1 MLSTSE
7 IRDKYIKFFES
18 KGHKYLPS
26 ASLVPHNE
34 PSVLF
39 TIAGMLPFKKIMFG
53 LEAPTY
59 KRATTHQKCFR
70 TNDIENVGRTPR
82 HHTFFEML
90 GNFSFGD
97 YYKREVIHFA
107 WEFLTKEI
115 NLPVEKLY
123 ISVYEDDQEAY
134 DIWHKEIG
142 VSEDRLV
149 KLDDESNF
157 WAAGETGPCGPCS
170 EIYFDMGMEYGDGTL
185 DEKPGSE
192 TDRFLEIWNLVFMEF
207 NRQEDGSLVP
217 LPAKNIDTGMGLERV
232 ASVIQKTKT
241 DFETDNFARI
251 IKEVEKLTDKKYG
264 NNREDDI
271 KFRIVA
277 DHVKAS
283 VHLISD
289 GVMPGNAGREYVLR
303 RVMRRAVRYGLL
315 LDIQGLFLHKIVPTI
330 IEIDKIAYPNLL
342 EKSEKIIKTIK
353 IEEELFNKTLNNG
366 IKILNKAIETI
377 KSKKLDVISGEIAF
391 ELYDTYGFPLELTI
405 EIAEEQNL
413 KVDTEKYKEEMQ
425 KQVSRAREA
434 RQVLSLNDVAM
445 QMSLDNLSST
455 VFTGYDELETESKVI
470 ATNFDEEKGVFA
482 FVLEKTSAYAE
493 SGGQVS
499 DKGKVIF
506 NGREFEL
513 KNIQKVGDFFIH
525 VIETRE
531 AFAKDDIV
539 KIVVDA
545 EKRSSTARH
554 HSATHLLQKA
564 LKEVLG
570 ESVHQAGSY
579 VNEEFT
585 RFDFSHPSALTKE
598 EINEVEKIVNRKI
611 MENLAV
617 AKDVMSIDEA
627 KKSGAIAMFGEK
639 YGEIVRVISM
649 GDFSKEF
656 CGGTH
661 VNRTGDIGLFK
672 ILSEEAISAGT
683 RRIMAIAG
691 MKSYDYLKA
700 EDNIIQTLVSKFK
713 VPQEDVL
720 TRIEKLQATLIEF
733 EKETNSLKQEIALTK
748 VKELI
753 NDTKE
758 VKGIKFIS
766 QKIDIQEA
774 KMLKSA
780 CDDLLARLTS
790 GVVVLSSIVDG
801 KVNFCSVVSDD
812 LIKRGVSAGEII
824 KRIAPVVGGRGGGRP
839 NFAQAGGGSETDK
852 LDNALS
858 EVENI
863 ISDTLKA

>member
-1 MLSTSE
+1 
-7 IRDKYIKFFES
+7 
-18 KGHKYLPS
+18 
-26 ASLVPHNE
+26 
-34 PSVLF
+34 
-39 TIAGMLPFKKIMFG
+39 
-53 LEAPTY
+53 
-59 KRATTHQKCFR
+59 
-70 TNDIENVGRTPR
+70 
-82 HHTFFEML
+82 
-90 GNFSFGD
+90 
-97 YYKREVIHFA
+97 
-107 WEFLTKEI
+107 
-115 NLPVEKLY
+115 
-123 ISVYEDDQEAY
+123 
-134 DIWHKEIG
+134 
-142 VSEDRLV
+142 
-149 KLDDESNF
+149 
-157 WAAGETGPCGPCS
+157 
-170 EIYFDMGMEYGDGTL
+170 
-185 DEKPGSE
+185 
-192 TDRFLEIWNLVFMEF
+192 
-207 NRQEDGSLVP
+207 
-217 LPAKNIDTGMGLERV
+217 
-232 ASVIQKTKT
+232 
-241 DFETDNFARI
+241 
-251 IKEVEKLTDKKYG
+251 
-264 NNREDDI
+264 
-271 KFRIVA
+271 
-277 DHVKAS
+277 
-283 VHLISD
+283 
-289 GVMPGNAGREYVLR
+289 
-303 RVMRRAVRYGLL
+303 
-315 LDIQGLFLHKIVPTI
+315 
-330 IEIDKIAYPNLL
+330 
-342 EKSEKIIKTIK
+342 
-353 IEEELFNKTLNNG
+353 
-366 IKILNKAIETI
+366 
-377 KSKKLDVISGEIAF
+377 
-391 ELYDTYGFPLELTI
+391 
-405 EIAEEQNL
+405 
-413 KVDTEKYKEEMQ
+413 
-425 KQVSRAREA
+425 
-434 RQVLSLNDVAM
+434 
-445 QMSLDNLSST
+445 MSLDNLSST

>member
-1 MLSTSE
+1 LLSTSE